1 MIPNMT
7 APAHIV
13 DPAPFD
19 AGAIELG
26 GAEKE
31 SFYRASSWRLTW
43 WKFRRHRVAVAAAL
57 LLLLFYTAVPFVEV
71 LAPQN
76 QTKRHGDFLYAPPQ
90 GVHLLHEGRFIGPF
104 VYPYQ
109 FKFNLNTFRR
119 DYVYNTAAPQPLRFF
134 CRGDA
139 YELWGLIPASL
150 HLVCPPE
157 NGTFFLLGTDR
168 LGRDLFSRILYGA
181 RISLTIGLVG
191 IAVSF
196 TLGLFFG
203 GIAGYM
209 GGWVDHVVQRMI
221 EILRSL
227 PELPLWL
234 ALSAALP
241 PNWSPI
247 LVFFGITIILGMLD
261 WPGLARAVRSKL
273 LALREEDY
281 VRAAELMGA
290 SKSRIIV
297 RHLIPNFMSHLIAS
311 ATLSIPSMILGETAL
326 SFLGLGLRPPVT
338 SWGVLLNEAQNLAA
352 VQLHPWLLFPIV
364 PVVLVVLAFSFM
376 GDGMRDAADPYH

>member
-1 MIPNMT
+1 MSDTLRPT
-7 APAHIV
+7 HFV
-13 DPAPFD
+13 DRAPFD
-19 AGAIELG
+19 PG
-26 GAEKE
+26 GNENGGSEAE

-43 WKFRRHRVAVAAAL
+43 WKFRRHRVAVAAAFIL
-57 LLLLFYTAVPFVEV
+57 LAFYAAIPFVEV

-76 QTKRHGDFLYAPPQ
+76 QTKRNGDFLYAPPQ
-90 GVHLLHEGRFIGPF
+90 PVHFMHEGRFIGPF
-104 VYPYQ
+104 VYPYR
-109 FKFNLNTFRR
+109 FTFNLETFRR
-119 DYVYNTAAPQPLRFF
+119 DYIQDRTQPQRLRFA

-139 YELWGLIPASL
+139 YEFWGLVPASF

-157 NGTFFLLGTDR
+157 GGTFFLLGTDR

-203 GIAGYM
+203 GLAGYL

-281 VRAAELMGA
+281 VRAAELLGA
-290 SKSRIIV
+290 SKSRIIL

-352 VQLHPWLLFPIV
+352 VQLHPWLLFPII
-364 PVVLVVLAFSFM
+364 PVMIVVLAFSFM